1 MKFTKTTLFV
11 FLLSLSMVNVYA
23 NTDADANVTQE
34 ELACRDRLINNLGAG
49 VGNQNESQNESV
61 NHDNVQKTLRD
72 MYSELARLKEAN
84 SDYRLGGE
92 EVNIEADLGPQVFK
106 AHKCLLKSGTN
117 GDEFAQNEDLYN
129 FDLESE
135 VCRSGTDPSP
145 NVVTGDTLS
154 DKINAAINICSLR
167 QNYSV
172 FVSELDRIRP
182 IVVEHTSSDRISRAG
197 LITTETFPEAGSTIY
212 ESLVGLTEDLIGEL
226 GDAGVDIYGL
236 GSNNIS
242 GSDQQRM
249 YKCST
254 IFGGELDLANNEE
267 APENNDIFIKLY
279 ETYKAGRVSK
289 ITENLGIKKSAQCVS
304 NSITVG
310 QLELPA
316 PFSGSLSEDANGSN
330 GHYNKPFFVD
340 FSSAS
345 LSSLDS
351 LNIRVDGRDIS
362 YKNVEYRFCM
372 DHTRLMCAPA
382 LEYYMA
388 CENAPAVQPA
398 AGSNNVIASDACKAI
413 AYNKLIQCA
422 QTLNNSTLFKEL
434 KFPTSIGGG
443 LQSSQI
449 PIAQYSLQEGESTY
463 RDIATRL
470 EGSEH
475 SYEEAFN
482 GMLSGDTDVAK
493 ILQANSIKEKF
504 HMLYGNCVLYRNAA
518 KKNKDGSRVEVGR
531 REASVRGN
539 YSCKLETPWSA
550 DFKFCNHAIMWAD
563 GFSDILSVGTNMV
576 MDVRGVS
583 QTEGAMNEANN
594 AAMQGDPT
602 GGMILQEQELRNRSD
617 KHLANAAVDTASA
630 LGSMAGWMAYPGPKR
645 LRSSCEGSGESVYGT
660 RAIDC
665 GMYHAYSYQ
674 WIESG
679 GQQANYASVFPN
691 ASVKNILMTKM
702 IQKFGSGMYNA
713 IVGRSLAKQAGQVNK
728 LREGFQE
735 FYEEPTIGLG
745 GPGTTLSTYCQQ
757 NPSVPSCRSRRDGT
771 VQGGGMGFN
780 GGIQD
785 GQGGSNFS
793 FGNETAGEF
802 IDEEGTDP
810 NRRKAI
816 DDLKGIIGNTNREKF
831 GSDFNAPGAVK
842 GAANSGGGAGAISG
856 SAGGGGGGGG
866 GGAGNSGGGGA
877 SGQSGPSKSK
887 ISYSSG
893 GADSFKYRAGGSDAS
908 KSKSKNPF
916 SNMFGKKNRKVAS
929 NVVDDIA
936 PKKSKL
942 FEKISSAYSKANKQ
956 NRLIK
961 VENEQ

>member
-23 NTDADANVTQE
+23 NTDGAGQDAEYQAAINECKTDLIKDDERVRNRRVKIAVNDMYTSLNNYLGVLNSHHTTRLENETEINGQVETVGKAILVAHNCLLRAGVEGYTGTGEGYSLEDRVSIERCFNNEDQVGQPLSMDETEQKKVKAAEYLCEVKGKYDADIRRLTSAGLQAINDSNELERVSQQGLIGRHTFREAGATVYDSLVELTRRFNSELGNRNSISNDTGTSCTQIFGNFTE
-34 ELACRDRLINNLGAG
+34 NNLSSNSPAP
-49 VGNQNESQNESV
+49 QNEYF
-61 NHDNVQKTLRD
+61 QKL
-72 MYSELARLKEAN
+72 
-84 SDYRLGGE
+84 YRYYFTQKISG
-92 EVNIEADLGPQVFK
+92 ITADLGIK
-106 AHKCLLKSGTN
+106 RASSCTN
-117 GDEFAQNEDLYN
+117 N
-129 FDLESE
+129 
-135 VCRSGTDPSP
+135 
-145 NVVTGDTLS
+145 
-154 DKINAAINICSLR
+154 
-167 QNYSV
+167 
-172 FVSELDRIRP
+172 
-182 IVVEHTSSDRISRAG
+182 
-197 LITTETFPEAGSTIY
+197 
-212 ESLVGLTEDLIGEL
+212 
-226 GDAGVDIYGL
+226 
-236 GSNNIS
+236 
-242 GSDQQRM
+242 
-249 YKCST
+249 
-254 IFGGELDLANNEE
+254 
-267 APENNDIFIKLY
+267 KLQ
-279 ETYKAGRVSK
+279 
-289 ITENLGIKKSAQCVS
+289 L
-304 NSITVG
+304 G
-310 QLELPA
+310 QLDLPA
-316 PFSGSLSEDANGSN
+316 PFAGSSEGSSNNGGTY
-330 GHYNKPFFVD
+330 GHPLFSD
-340 FSSAS
+340 FSASA
-345 LSSLDS
+345 LSGFIKNHDEVS
-351 LNIRVDGRDIS
+351 IS
-362 YKNVEYRFCM
+362 NTHFRFCM
-372 DHTRLMCAPA
+372 DHTRQFCGAY
-382 LEYYMA
+382 LEFYQRCDQEIGGLNNLSEVVAAQENSNQEASPGLKA
-388 CENAPAVQPA
+388 CR
-398 AGSNNVIASDACKAI
+398 AI
-413 AYNKLIQCA
+413 AYKNFVQCSS
-422 QTLNNSTLFKEL
+422 LVNNGSLFSQMRIPQFAADPSSE
-434 KFPTSIGGG
+434 FPTEMFT
-443 LQSSQI
+443 
-449 PIAQYSLQEGESTY
+449 PQEGETFK
-463 RDIATRL
+463 DVETRVMASAL
-470 EGSEH
+470 PFQDGYNALVNQGAS
-475 SYEEAFN
+475 EEARQSNVGVFDSN
-482 GMLSGDTDVAK
+482 TIIGKM
-493 ILQANSIKEKF
+493 
-504 HMLYGNCVLYRNAA
+504 HMYYGNCALYRNAA

-531 REASVRGN
+531 REASVRGS

-645 LRSSCEGSGESVYGT
+645 LRSSCEGSGESVYGS

>member
-23 NTDADANVTQE
+23 VLPIPGADQVSDGAVSAAESAEGQ
-34 ELACRDRLINNLGAG
+34 CIRRLVQTTGEGNSRTRSIIPEAVSNEVVGMYEVFSNL
-49 VGNQNESQNESV
+49 NQ
-61 NHDNVQKTLRD
+61 
-72 MYSELARLKEAN
+72 AN
-84 SDYRLGGE
+84 SDPMLGGDNQGSRDALGRNVVAAHGCLKKA
-92 EVNIEADLGPQVFK
+92 EVDSSDVDQLAANFGFTESINPEN
-106 AHKCLLKSGTN
+106 CRN
-117 GDEFAQNEDLYN
+117 GSAQNL
-129 FDLESE
+129 
-135 VCRSGTDPSP
+135 
-145 NVVTGDTLS
+145 VTNQENY
-154 DKINAAINICSLR
+154 KVMAAENICSLKNEFNMTAEAQEAAIPLQR
-167 QNYSV
+167 ESV
-172 FVSELDRIRP
+172 N
-182 IVVEHTSSDRISRAG
+182 SDRISRAG
-197 LITTETFPEAGSTIY
+197 LITAETFPEAGPTIY
-212 ESLVGLTEDLIGEL
+212 GSLKSLTDDFIGEL
-226 GDAGVDIYGL
+226 SSDAGVNILSL
-236 GSNNIS
+236 GS
-242 GSDQQRM
+242 
-249 YKCST
+249 KCGQ
-254 IFGGELDLANNEE
+254 IFGGKLDLQNNEE
-267 APENNDIFIKLY
+267 APENNEVFNKLY
-279 ETYKAGRVSK
+279 EYYKSNRVQG
-289 ITENLGIKKSAQCVS
+289 ITDSLGIKRSSQCVA
-304 NSITVG
+304 NSISLG
-310 QLELPA
+310 ELELPA
-316 PFSGSLSEDANGSN
+316 PFRARSSSDSGSDAGGHYGQPMFTDMSSAGLSSIESLSITSNGSSN
-330 GHYNKPFFVD
+330 
-340 FSSAS
+340 
-345 LSSLDS
+345 
-351 LNIRVDGRDIS
+351 S
-362 YKNVEYRFCM
+362 YKNVEFRFCM

-382 LEYYMA
+382 LEYYLK
-388 CENAPAVQPA
+388 CEDRQDADVQVSDSAVNPA
-398 AGSNNVIASDACKAI
+398 DACKAI
-413 AYNKLIQCA
+413 AYNKFIDCA
-422 QTLNNSTLFKEL
+422 ETLNNGSLFSNL
-434 KFPTSIGGG
+434 RLPTAIGMSGEF
-443 LQSSQI
+443 
-449 PIAQYSLQEGESTY
+449 PIASYNLAQGETTY
-463 RDIATRL
+463 AQIETRVS
-470 EGSEH
+470 GNNNTK
-475 SYEEAFN
+475 SYQEAFN
-482 GMLSGDTDVAK
+482 AMLDGDTEIES
-493 ILQANSIKEKF
+493 ILGTTSIEEKF